1 MSGLGTGL
9 YAYVRVDCGPCV
21 QPFGPSAAPGT
32 TQAMSFVLLLAAF
45 IVIMS
50 AYVRSKGEVPWRGVQ
65 VILIVAVGM
74 GVLSVLALRFANRF
88 QLRWV
93 RV

>member
-1 MSGLGTGL
+1 
-9 YAYVRVDCGPCV
+9 
-21 QPFGPSAAPGT
+21 
-32 TQAMSFVLLLAAF
+32 MSFVLLLAAF